1 MCPWL
6 CSALV
11 LSAERLFVLRDP
23 EKPLPLSVELQ
34 FYSALAQGIR
44 ALRAADYAPDT
55 LDEDSPR
62 HFHPQEQTAARDRT
76 ANHDAPGS
84 AYH

>member
-11 LSAERLFVLRDP
+11 LSAERLVVLRVP

-34 FYSALAQGIR
+34 FYSALAQEIL
-44 ALRAADYAPDT
+44 ALPATDC
-55 LDEDSPR
+55 E
-62 HFHPQEQTAARDRT
+62 
-76 ANHDAPGS
+76 PGT
-84 AYH
+84 